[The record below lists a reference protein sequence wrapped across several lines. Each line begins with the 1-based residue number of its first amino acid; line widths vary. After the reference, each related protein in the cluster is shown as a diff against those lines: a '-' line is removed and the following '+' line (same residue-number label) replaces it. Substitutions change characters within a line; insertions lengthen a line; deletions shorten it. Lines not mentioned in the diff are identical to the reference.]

1 MRQPV
6 VIANWKMNMTLSE
19 SEGFVR
25 RFTGEE
31 VAGSGVEMIICP
43 SFIAL
48 PSLAVMIRE
57 TSLLLGAQNMY
68 WEKSGSFTGEISPLM
83 LREIGVRYVITGH
96 SERRTYFGETD
107 EDVGKKVQTAF
118 ALGMVPIVCVGED
131 EEERRAGKTEEVI
144 GRQLLTAVTDLEQE
158 ADRRRLLVAYEPV
171 WAIGTGTPARAE
183 DAAVVA
189 ASVRSLLHQKWG
201 ETAAAV
207 RILYGGSVSPENITE
222 FTGEPGIDGA
232 LVGNSSLKAASFAA
246 MIRAVNAERGG

>member
-19 SEGFVR
+19 SEEFVR
-25 RFTGEE
+25 NFTGEDVE
-31 VAGSGVEMIICP
+31 GNGVEMIICP
-43 SFIAL
+43 SFLAL
-48 PSLAVMIRE
+48 PSLSVMLQK

-68 WEKSGSFTGEISPLM
+68 WEKSGAFTGEISPLM

-118 ALGMVPIVCVGED
+118 ELGIVPIICVGENGA
-131 EEERRAGKTEEVI
+131 ERRAGKTEEVI
-144 GRQLLTAVTDLEQE
+144 GRQLLTALTALEQE
-158 ADRRRLLVAYEPV
+158 TDRRRLIVAYEPV
-171 WAIGTGTPARAE
+171 WAIGTGIPARAE

-189 ASVRSLLHQKWG
+189 ACIRSLLHKKWG
-201 ETAAAV
+201 ETAKAV
-207 RILYGGSVSPENITE
+207 RILYGGSVSPANITE
-222 FTGEPGIDGA
+222 FTGRPGIDGA

-246 MIRAVNAERGG
+246 MVKAVHVERRG